1 MTVINELSETEDG
14 TVLMLC
20 TPVRISNRSFVLGE
34 YMEKNA
40 KKAFHDELFELYIQ
54 RAYYM
59 MEHKESSPEIE
70 GEIKKLTKQYKVN
83 CIKENRR
90 DNNDKH

>member
-1 MTVINELSETEDG
+1 MVPCLCYALLLEYLAG
-14 TVLMLC
+14 VLFWGSIWKIIQIR
-20 TPVRISNRSFVLGE
+20 VFR
-34 YMEKNA
+34 
-40 KKAFHDELFELYIQ
+40 DELFELYIQ

-59 MEHKESSPEIE
+59 MEHKETSPEVE

-83 CIKENRR
+83 YLKEKRR